1 MGRSSFRVLLIAALP
16 LLSLAVSPPAA
27 AQMESREA
35 ISLQDQIL
43 ELRHELEMMQAQQ
56 GGTAAPAPYYA
67 QPAYPAPSG
76 GGSSDTV
83 AQLLTRVSTLED
95 QMRDLRGRVDELSN
109 TVQRMSAD
117 LGKQIDDLKFQL
129 QNPQAASAAGS
140 PVSGPALQGQPA
152 TALGTL
158 PEGAL
163 PPAGAVSLPP
173 GPTSQAARVQPPGPR
188 TPEVALQEGYAAFA
202 RHDYAAA
209 QQDAQEVLSKRA
221 SPRAYDAQY
230 LLAQSL
236 AGQHQWSR
244 AAIAYDDTY
253 NRSPKGGH
261 AEEALLGLA
270 NSLTAINEKR
280 AACDTL
286 TKLHAEFPRP
296 RTELRDQISAAH
308 QRAGCKV

>member
-16 LLSLAVSPPAA
+16 LLSLAVSPPAV

-43 ELRHELEMMQAQQ
+43 ELRHELETIQAQQ
-56 GGTAAPAPYYA
+56 GGAAAPAPYYA
-67 QPAYPAPSG
+67 QPASPAPSG
-76 GGSSDTV
+76 STSELV
-83 AQLLTRVSTLED
+83 AQLLTRVSALED

-117 LGKQIDDLKFQL
+117 LSKQIDDLKFQL
-129 QNPQAASAAGS
+129 QNPQAAQAGAAAGS
-140 PVSGPALQGQPA
+140 PMPGPP
-152 TALGTL
+152 TSLGTL
-158 PEGAL
+158 AETPPSSA
-163 PPAGAVSLPP
+163 PAGQPP
-173 GPTSQAARVQPPGPR
+173 PPPQASAQAAGPR
-188 TPEVALQEGYAAFA
+188 TPEVALQAGYAAFA
-202 RHDYAAA
+202 RRDYAAA

-253 NRSPKGGH
+253 NRSPKGSH

-270 NSLTAINEKR
+270 NSLTAVNEKR

-286 TKLHAEFPRP
+286 TKLHTEFPRP
-296 RTELRDQISAAH
+296 RAELRDQISAAY
-308 QRAGCKV
+308 QRAGCRA

>member
-1 MGRSSFRVLLIAALP
+1 MRWSSFGALTVAVLP
-16 LLSLAVSPPAA
+16 LLGLAAPAA
-27 AQMESREA
+27 AQMQSREA

-43 ELRHELEMMQAQQ
+43 ELRHELEALQAQQ
-56 GGTAAPAPYYA
+56 GGGTAPPPY
-67 QPAYPAPSG
+67 YPAPSG

-95 QMRDLRGRVDELSN
+95 QTRELRGRVDELQN
-109 TVQRMSAD
+109 TVQRMGAD
-117 LGKQIDDLKFQL
+117 LAKQIDDLKFQL
-129 QNPQAASAAGS
+129 QNPQAGGAAAAGPTQSPAMQSAA
-140 PVSGPALQGQPA
+140 PAS
-152 TALGTL
+152 LGTL
-158 PEGAL
+158 PGIG
-163 PPAGAVSLPP
+163 PPRSSAPPTASAQAGPA
-173 GPTSQAARVQPPGPR
+173 PTAGPR
-188 TPEVALQEGYAAFA
+188 RPEVALQEGYAALA
-202 RHDYAAA
+202 RGDYSAA

-261 AEEALLGLA
+261 ADEALLGLA

-286 TKLHAEFPRP
+286 TKLHAEFPHP
-296 RTELRDQISAAH
+296 RAALHDQIAAAN
-308 QRAGCKV
+308 QRAGCRA

>member
-1 MGRSSFRVLLIAALP
+1 MRWSSCRALTMAALP
-16 LLSLAVSPPAA
+16 LLVLAASPAA

-43 ELRHELEMMQAQQ
+43 ELRRELQALQAQQ
-56 GGTAAPAPYYA
+56 GGAAAPAPYSV
-67 QPAYPAPSG
+67 QPAYPAPPG
-76 GGSSDTV
+76 GGEADTV
-83 AQLLTRVSTLED
+83 AQLLTRVSALED
-95 QMRDLRGRVDELSN
+95 QMRELRGRVDELDN
-109 TVQRMSAD
+109 AVQRMGAD

-129 QNPQAASAAGS
+129 QNPQAAGAS
-140 PVSGPALQGQPA
+140 PTPGLAMQSP
-152 TALGTL
+152 
-158 PEGAL
+158 
-163 PPAGAVSLPP
+163 PP
-173 GPTSQAARVQPPGPR
+173 GPLGSAPPPPPPDQSRPTALASQTPQPPGPR

-202 RHDYAAA
+202 RHDYTAA

-261 AEEALLGLA
+261 AQEALLGLA

-286 TKLHAEFPRP
+286 TKLHTEFPHP
-296 RTELRDQISAAH
+296 RAELRGQISAAN
-308 QRAGCKV
+308 QRAGCRA

>member
-1 MGRSSFRVLLIAALP
+1 MAALP
-16 LLSLAVSPPAA
+16 LLAVIGTSQLAL

-35 ISLQDQIL
+35 ISLQNQIL
-43 ELRHELEMMQAQQ
+43 ELRHELEAMQAQQ
-56 GGTAAPAPYYA
+56 GGGTPAPSYA
-67 QPAYPAPSG
+67 QPTSPSPSG
-76 GGSSDTV
+76 GDSETV
-83 AQLLTRVSTLED
+83 TQLLTRVGALED
-95 QMRDLRGRVDELSN
+95 QMRELRGRVDELDN

-117 LGKQIDDLKFQL
+117 LAKQIGDLKFQL
-129 QNPQAASAAGS
+129 QNPQAAGAALAGPTQGLTTPPGTAPS
-140 PVSGPALQGQPA
+140 PPASQSPRPALA
-152 TALGTL
+152 
-158 PEGAL
+158 
-163 PPAGAVSLPP
+163 
-173 GPTSQAARVQPPGPR
+173 SQAAPAQPPGPR
-188 TPEVALQEGYAAFA
+188 TPEIALQEGYAAFA
-202 RHDYAAA
+202 RHDYVAA

-261 AEEALLGLA
+261 AQEALLGLA

-286 TKLHAEFPRP
+286 TKMHAEFPHP
-296 RTELRDQISAAH
+296 RAELHDQISAAQ
-308 QRAGCKV
+308 QRAGCRV